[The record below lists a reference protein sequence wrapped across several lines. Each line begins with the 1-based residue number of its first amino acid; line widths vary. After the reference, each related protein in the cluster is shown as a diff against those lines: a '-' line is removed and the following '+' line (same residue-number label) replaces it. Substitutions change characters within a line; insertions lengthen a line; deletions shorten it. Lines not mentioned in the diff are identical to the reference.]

1 MVMHVVEKYQDLAV
15 KVQVQVLSDILDRKN
30 ICTDI
35 QGYVVLPM
43 AENVNVD
50 SDNVLFNNNQ
60 LKQAIL
66 ANDENVLSNDQIE
79 VIKGVLTQL

>member
-1 MVMHVVEKYQDLAV
+1 MNALK
-15 KVQVQVLSDILDRKN
+15 

-50 SDNVLFNNNQ
+50 SDNVLLNNNQ